1 LIQLNNEVNTHG
13 KQTQFWGDIIESY
26 PKLIPKLPKNMT
38 ALVWGYEGDFPF
50 EKKLPKFK
58 KAEIPFYVCPG
69 TSSWRS
75 LIGKNNNAFDNLR
88 NAAIFGMKNKATGYL
103 NTDWGDYGHWQPL
116 SISYPTQL
124 LGAQYAWNYKES
136 AITHMDAQVNEV
148 FFQDS
153 TGRLSQALLK
163 LGNAYQKAKIP
174 EGNAN
179 VFHQMLHRFKWTLNG
194 NAQTKVMNKEGLLAA
209 EMEILSA
216 LDSMKYASP
225 KVVDST
231 IIMAEIQLAAELA
244 LHGIHLGLA
253 RLEAKDQATANIA
266 PEVKQALIR
275 ELQPLIER
283 HKKLWIV
290 RNRPGGLD
298 DSAGKL
304 KEILDY
310 YKIP

>member
-1 LIQLNNEVNTHG
+1 MPI
-13 KQTQFWGDIIESY
+13 K
-26 PKLIPKLPKNMT
+26 
-38 ALVWGYEGDFPF
+38 
-50 EKKLPKFK
+50 
-58 KAEIPFYVCPG
+58 
-69 TSSWRS
+69 
-75 LIGKNNNAFDNLR
+75 
-88 NAAIFGMKNKATGYL
+88 
-103 NTDWGDYGHWQPL
+103 
-116 SISYPTQL
+116 
-124 LGAQYAWNYKES
+124 
-136 AITHMDAQVNEV
+136 
-148 FFQDS
+148 
-153 TGRLSQALLK
+153 
-163 LGNAYQKAKIP
+163 KAKIP

-179 VFHQMLHRFKWTLNG
+179 AFHQMLHRYKWTLNG

-225 KVVDST
+225 KVADST
-231 IIMAEIQLAAELA
+231 IILEEIQLAAELA

-283 HKKLWIV
+283 HKKLWMV

-310 YKIP
+310 YKMP